1 MKKKLAV
8 LAAAAVAAGIL
19 FSGCG
24 GSKNGGTK
32 SSSAA
37 WKPEKDVKIIVA
49 YKVCR
54 PAPGH
59 RKQTRG

>member
-32 SSSAA
+32 MQLCRLETG
-37 WKPEKDVKIIVA
+37 KRRKD
-49 YKVCR
+49 YCR
-54 PAPGH
+54 L
-59 RKQTRG
+59 